1 MNDKDLLLS
10 LIMSLPPQ
18 KQEQL
23 WAELVARGIIR
34 EEDAKMR
41 AYGS

>member
-1 MNDKDLLLS
+1 MNDKDLLLT
-10 LIMSLPPQ
+10 IIASLPPQ

-34 EEDAKMR
+34 EEVR
-41 AYGS
+41 HG